1 MVSAIERA
9 NKHRSHVGLIN
20 ERKKCNELNG
30 KFEPPLFHC
39 IDSNES
45 IRKTSILFMF
55 FIRDKESEEERE
67 RMKKT
72 KEIATSAQNDLS
84 IKSIKY
90 KRNTNDEKI
99 VKTK

>member
-1 MVSAIERA
+1 
-9 NKHRSHVGLIN
+9 
-20 ERKKCNELNG
+20 
-30 KFEPPLFHC
+30 
-39 IDSNES
+39 
-45 IRKTSILFMF
+45 MF

-99 VKTK
+99 VKTKWSHKSNAENGFNYPFAMAVKQNYVNISGHFFFTK

>member
-1 MVSAIERA
+1 
-9 NKHRSHVGLIN
+9 
-20 ERKKCNELNG
+20 
-30 KFEPPLFHC
+30 
-39 IDSNES
+39 
-45 IRKTSILFMF
+45 MF

-72 KEIATSAQNDLS
+72 KEIATPVQNDLS

-99 VKTK
+99 V